1 MPIARLRLTALAIL
15 FAAAWVPALAQVS
28 VRDDLGRMLLMKQP
42 AQRIVTLAPFL
53 TELVYSAGAGERLVG
68 VGSFSD
74 YPPEAKKLPEVATG
88 AGFSLE
94 QLAKLKPDLVIAW
107 RDGFRKDDIERIS
120 GYGATVFVAQA
131 RRLEDIPRLLIAI
144 GAMTGRNTEAVSV
157 DFTTRIEKLRR
168 ANINKPRVRVFLEI
182 WHRPLTTISGNH
194 FMNEGLEICRGENVF
209 QDLEGVSPKVDWE
222 DIFAKEPYAIVGA
235 GSAASL
241 DEFRGNWTIRTGLQ
255 AVKENR
261 LIYLEGDAFL
271 RPSLRIVEG
280 IAQLCDALDKLRP
293 APRTA
298 PQRTQRPSQYGM

>member
-1 MPIARLRLTALAIL
+1 MPFARFRLTALAFL
-15 FAAAWVPALAQVS
+15 FAAAWIPALAQIS
-28 VRDDLGRMLLMKQP
+28 VRDDLGRMLLLKQP

-53 TELVYSAGAGERLVG
+53 TELVYSAGAGGRLVG

-74 YPPEAKKLPEVATG
+74 YPPEARKLPEVATG

-131 RRLEDIPRLLIAI
+131 RRLDDIPRLLTAI
-144 GAMTGRNTEAVSV
+144 GAMTGGNTEAAGA

-168 ANINKPRVRVFLEI
+168 ANINKARVRVFLEI

-222 DIFAKEPYAIVGA
+222 EIFAKEPYAIVGA

-241 DEFRGNWTIRTGLQ
+241 DEFRGNWAIRTGLQ

-261 LIYLEGDAFL
+261 LVYLEGDAFL

-280 IAQLCDALDKLRP
+280 ISQLCDALDKLRP
-293 APRTA
+293 AARTI
-298 PQRTQRPSQYGM
+298 PQRAQRPSQYGM

>member
-1 MPIARLRLTALAIL
+1 
-15 FAAAWVPALAQVS
+15 
-28 VRDDLGRMLLMKQP
+28 
-42 AQRIVTLAPFL
+42 
-53 TELVYSAGAGERLVG
+53 
-68 VGSFSD
+68 
-74 YPPEAKKLPEVATG
+74 
-88 AGFSLE
+88 
-94 QLAKLKPDLVIAW
+94 
-107 RDGFRKDDIERIS
+107 
-120 GYGATVFVAQA
+120 
-131 RRLEDIPRLLIAI
+131 
-144 GAMTGRNTEAVSV
+144 MTGRNAEAASV

-182 WHRPLTTISGNH
+182 WHRPLTTISGSH

-280 IAQLCDALDKLRP
+280 IAQVCDALDKLRP